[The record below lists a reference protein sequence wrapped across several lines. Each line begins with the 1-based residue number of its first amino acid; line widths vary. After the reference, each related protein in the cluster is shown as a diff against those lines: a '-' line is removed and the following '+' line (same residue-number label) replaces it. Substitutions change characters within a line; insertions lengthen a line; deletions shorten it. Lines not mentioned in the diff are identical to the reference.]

1 MRRFGLKTDVDFAN
15 FSLDSDMVFEGITVV
30 TINVF
35 IASIPNE
42 QGRKRKMRIRSGFEE
57 LSGTPPPRISRSTP
71 GEGGGV
77 K

>member
-1 MRRFGLKTDVDFAN
+1 MRRFGLKTDMDFAN
-15 FSLDSDMVFEGITVV
+15 FSVDSDMVFEGITVV

-57 LSGTPPPRISRSTP
+57 IFFGCCSNLSNYDIIS
-71 GEGGGV
+71 
-77 K
+77 

>member
-1 MRRFGLKTDVDFAN
+1 MRRFGLKTDIDFAH

-42 QGRKRKMRIRSGFEE
+42 YGRKRKVRIRSGFEE
-57 LSGTPPPRISRSTP
+57 IFFGCCSNLSNYDIIS
-71 GEGGGV
+71 
-77 K
+77 

>member
-1 MRRFGLKTDVDFAN
+1 MLYRVKSPGVTPLYKPYRYVPPQRVGFLRRFGLKTDIDFAH

-42 QGRKRKMRIRSGFEE
+42 
-57 LSGTPPPRISRSTP
+57 
-71 GEGGGV
+71 
-77 K
+77 